1 MNDVGGRFRPSVAAH
16 SSPFSSPSGDLSTIL
31 FLHMFICNLHCQ
43 LFLRIS
49 GNMLHKKH
57 VPMQNFPLY
66 LKRAGLASQ
75 NIVHLQKTI
84 LRCVGFC
91 LYILHTNKAAA

>member
-1 MNDVGGRFRPSVAAH
+1 
-16 SSPFSSPSGDLSTIL
+16 
-31 FLHMFICNLHCQ
+31 MFTCNLHCQ

-66 LKRAGLASQ
+66 LKKAGLASQ
-75 NIVHLQKTI
+75 NIVHLQKNI

-91 LYILHTNKAAA
+91 LYILLKTALGQWLTSKIRMISMGFKLFSGQFLVLTDLNRSKR